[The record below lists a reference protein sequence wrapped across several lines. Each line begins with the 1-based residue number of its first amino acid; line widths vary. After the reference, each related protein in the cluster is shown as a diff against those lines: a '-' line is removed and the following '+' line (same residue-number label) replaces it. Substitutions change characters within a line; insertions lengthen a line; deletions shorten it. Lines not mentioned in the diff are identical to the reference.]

1 LLVADV
7 HREPGNPGVAGD
19 PGGGLKDALPGP
31 AGEDDAGTG
40 FGQGLAHGE
49 AKAAGAAGDQR
60 ADSGEIWERLGHV
73 VDVTVVVMVSQQDGA
88 PEAGYDPMRQFA
100 ELAGD
105 VRDPYP
111 MFAGIRADTP
121 VLHVELGAGSGARY
135 RHDEN
140 SPRISSLFTVTSYE
154 LAQQVLTDNA
164 RFSSAGYEMTMG
176 QVMGRTILQMD
187 APEHQRHRAL
197 VAKAFR
203 TRVLDQ
209 WSDAIIGATV
219 SELIDAFAGDGHAD
233 LIPQLTFPFP
243 VRVIARI
250 LGLPEADWPRF
261 LRLSTQLIA
270 VMRNWEGALAA
281 SRELRGYFAEVI
293 ADRRRHT
300 RDDLVSQLISAEV
313 DGRRLSDE
321 EIYPFLLLLLPA
333 GAETTYRSS
342 SNLLFGLLSEPDQL
356 EAVRADR
363 SLVPQAIEEAL
374 RWETPLLTVARS
386 ATEEVELGG
395 VRIPAGGFVA
405 VSLGAANR
413 DPGRFAE
420 PDAFDIFRE
429 RAQHIS
435 FGDGAHKCL
444 GMHLARL
451 EMRVLLNAVL
461 DRLPGLRL
469 DPDADDP
476 HIHGLIFRSPP
487 NLPVRFDGMLPA

>member
-1 LLVADV
+1 
-7 HREPGNPGVAGD
+7 
-19 PGGGLKDALPGP
+19 
-31 AGEDDAGTG
+31 
-40 FGQGLAHGE
+40 
-49 AKAAGAAGDQR
+49 
-60 ADSGEIWERLGHV
+60 
-73 VDVTVVVMVSQQDGA
+73 M
-88 PEAGYDPMRQFA
+88 
-100 ELAGD
+100 
-105 VRDPYP
+105 
-111 MFAGIRADTP
+111 
-121 VLHVELGAGSGARY
+121 
-135 RHDEN
+135 
-140 SPRISSLFTVTSYE
+140 
-154 LAQQVLTDNA
+154 LTDNV
-164 RFSSAGYEMTMG
+164 RFSSAANAMTIG
-176 QVMGRTILQMD
+176 PVMGRTILEMD

-209 WSDAIIGATV
+209 WSDSIIGATV
-219 SELIDAFAGDGHAD
+219 GELIDGFAGDGHAD

-281 SRELRGYFAEVI
+281 SRELRGYFAEII

-342 SNLLFGLLSEPDQL
+342 SNLLFGLLSDPDQL

-374 RWETPLLTVARS
+374 RWETPLLTVARL
-386 ATEEVELGG
+386 ATEDVELGG
-395 VRIPAGGFVA
+395 VRIPAGSFVA

-413 DPGRFAE
+413 DPGQYAGAGCLRHLPGA
-420 PDAFDIFRE
+420 RS
-429 RAQHIS
+429 QHIS

-487 NLPVRFDGMLPA
+487 NLPVRFDPA